1 MSTDEKLDT
10 QPKRRRWRRGQA
22 EEETQAELENT
33 EVGEDDDEEVDSR
46 GITAK
51 KGRATPSRRDRER
64 TAEVEETGNV
74 VTRPVNRV
82 SEYLTGVRTELGKVT
97 WPTRQETIR
106 LTTIVLTTTIVSALV
121 LGIVTLLFTEL
132 FRIGVSQPLVFLGV
146 FLVVLAGVAFYVRR
160 SNSQRTTS
168 Y

>member
-1 MSTDEKLDT
+1 MSTEEKLDT

-22 EEETQAELENT
+22 KEETQAELENA
-33 EVGEDDDEEVDSR
+33 EVEEDDDEEVDAR

-82 SEYLTGVRTELGKVT
+82 GDYLTGVRSELGKVT
-97 WPTRQETIR
+97 WPTRQETVR

-121 LGIVTLLFTEL
+121 LGVITLLFTEL
-132 FRIGVSQPLVFLGV
+132 FRIGVNQPLVFLGV
-146 FLVVLAGVAFYVRR
+146 FVVVLAGVAFYVRR
-160 SNSQRTTS
+160 SNSQRTTT